1 MKALAP
7 LLISATLALAV
18 HPVAGQGS
26 TRNYQPA
33 GKPEAAL
40 ARRVDRN
47 TYPLQVRDSLTR
59 FKSVLV
65 VWPGIV
71 RRVVSRTSGDS
82 VTLVVEHHYF
92 DWKEDHGCQRE
103 LYFLSPR
110 GEGLFTLTIPSAA
123 AHAPEFAGNPAV
135 GALVIAYGIP
145 ITVDTLEGEP
155 AITLSARAANF
166 IEPRWYRTDAFSYA
180 RNFADF
186 KLLEVPKC
194 SS

>member
-7 LLISATLALAV
+7 LLISATLAVAV
-18 HPVAGQGS
+18 CPAAGQAS

-33 GKPEAAL
+33 SEAEAAL
-40 ARRVDRN
+40 ARRVDKN
-47 TYPLQVRDSLTR
+47 TYPLQVRDSVTR
-59 FKSVLV
+59 FRSVLV

-71 RRVVSRTSGDS
+71 RRVVSQASGDS
-82 VTLVVEHHYF
+82 VILLVEHHYF
-92 DWKEDHGCQRE
+92 DWKEDHSCQRE

-110 GEGLFTLTIPSAA
+110 GEGFFTLTIPSAA
-123 AHAPEFAGNPAV
+123 ARAPGFAGNPAV

-155 AITLSARAANF
+155 GITLSARAANF

-180 RNFADF
+180 RDFAEF
-186 KLLEVPKC
+186 KLLKVPEC
-194 SS
+194 SR